1 MIITVV
7 GSYVVA
13 ARLPY
18 MARFAPTRLVATM
31 RLSLA
36 LGEWTLTMPR
46 VLRDLTGNTDVHTER
61 AIALAADQALGIHL
75 GGDRLSAAKQAEEA
89 AAAAE
94 DGGEVDLDE
103 SDDEDG
109 LGDVA
114 ELPDELHGAGGIGV
128 EQVLEAGNSSKK
140 GGKTNKKKKK
150 KKKEKKYGQ
159 GSKSKKKKPAHK
171 VLFSAVKSSLG
182 LKKKKKKGKGDA
194 SMFGDDDMEK
204 EKEQVSLA
212 EQALVIQIISPVL
225 ESPAVSAAKRCENS
239 SSSSSASEA
248 AAAGAEDESLST
260 TLGWSWGSGDL
271 PQLAPIMSDSR
282 FLRRERLTVLV
293 RSGSVKGKVVGQ
305 CCIAL
310 EDAALTLA
318 PNAALV
324 PFEVRIISRGV
335 YVGELRGKIAL
346 RGHDYALEAARAK
359 SQLHMAA
366 WWVKKHGKRASGPTM
381 RVAAKPSSGAAPSP
395 HGLSSPATNR
405 YAMRSE
411 GDHLCFSRLCHIPPA
426 PSRGTNVVVIVIII
440 SLDYITEYF
449 TNLMLK

>member
-89 AAAAE
+89 AAAE
-94 DGGEVDLDE
+94 EGEGVDLDE

-114 ELPDELHGAGGIGV
+114 ELPDELHGAGGIDT
-128 EQVLEAGNSSKK
+128 EAAAAGNSLKK
-140 GGKTNKKKKK
+140 GKKKKK

-159 GSKSKKKKPAHK
+159 GSKSKKKKPVHK

-212 EQALVIQIISPVL
+212 EQSLVIQIISPIL
-225 ESPAVSAAKRCENS
+225 ESPAVSAAKRCENSSSSS

-405 YAMRSE
+405 YVMRSE
-411 GDHLCFSRLCHIPPA
+411 RDRLCFSRFVISFLHP
-426 PSRGTNVVVIVIII
+426 TNVVVH
-440 SLDYITEYF
+440 SYYYF
-449 TNLMLK
+449 IGLYN